1 MAIHDYTDEKNVN
14 DFNGVPAGTYSC
26 MIQSPVRRI
35 AKDSNNIVFDLHHL
49 IIDGPFEGKTIEDSV
64 TFTPNTGPI
73 FKALYAACGL
83 PVNSVDD
90 GDASPLEGRP
100 LLVDVIVQWSKKNEH
115 GKWDTVN
122 IPSDADLDVVNETA
136 LKEGAR
142 LRNIVSYGGYHLPA
156 DGTPSAE
163 GTQL

>member
-1 MAIHDYTDEKNVN
+1 MAIHDYTDEKNVS
-14 DFNGVPAGTYSC
+14 DFNGIPAGRYSC

-35 AKDSNNIVFDLHHL
+35 TKDTNNIVFDLKHL
-49 IIDGPFEGKTIEDSV
+49 ILEGKYEGRTIEDSV

-83 PVNSVDD
+83 PINSVDD

-100 LLVDVIVQWSKKNEH
+100 LLVDVLVQWSKKNEN

-122 IPSDADLDVVNETA
+122 IPHDADLDAVNKSA
-136 LKEGAR
+136 IKEGAR
-142 LRNIVSYGGYHLPA
+142 LRNTVAYGGYHLPP
-156 DGTPSAE
+156 DGKPSEE